1 MRYFSLAI
9 AAVIFLIFF
18 GLFTSVDLNTVQVTN
33 MAQLHSFVFED
44 CHKSYFNSIH
54 DADPCP
60 RVLWLTT
67 VARLISI
74 RSSSCLLVVCGKN
87 L

>member
-9 AAVIFLIFF
+9 AAVIFFLYFWF
-18 GLFTSVDLNTVQVTN
+18 VTSVDLNTVHLTN
-33 MAQLHSFVFED
+33 MAQLHSFVLED

-60 RVLWLTT
+60 RVL
-67 VARLISI
+67 
-74 RSSSCLLVVCGKN
+74 
-87 L
+87 